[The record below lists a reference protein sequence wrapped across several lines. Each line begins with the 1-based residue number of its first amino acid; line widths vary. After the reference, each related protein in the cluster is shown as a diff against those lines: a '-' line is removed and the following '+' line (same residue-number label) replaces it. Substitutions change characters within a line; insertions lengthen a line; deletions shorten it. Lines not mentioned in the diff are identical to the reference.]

1 MTGLRSTEKWE
12 YRGGITETAI
22 VGDLEVQYRVNRDGT
37 LNLRVFNKENDIT
50 YIGQGIGYTQG
61 LGISYEVD
69 FDTFKEL
76 VNKIFKNAKLEKV
89 SSTTNQEHD
98 SSLSPDDIQIKD
110 KNQKKKDAPAPNRD
124 ATPTDE

>member
-1 MTGLRSTEKWE
+1 
-12 YRGGITETAI
+12 
-22 VGDLEVQYRVNRDGT
+22 VNRDGT

-61 LGISYEVD
+61 LGMSYEVD

-89 SSTTNQEHD
+89 SANLNQIQD
-98 SSLSPDDIQIKD
+98 SNLFPDDIQIKD
-110 KNQKKKDAPAPNRD
+110 KKNKKQQPNIKPNQEAI
-124 ATPTDE
+124 PTDD